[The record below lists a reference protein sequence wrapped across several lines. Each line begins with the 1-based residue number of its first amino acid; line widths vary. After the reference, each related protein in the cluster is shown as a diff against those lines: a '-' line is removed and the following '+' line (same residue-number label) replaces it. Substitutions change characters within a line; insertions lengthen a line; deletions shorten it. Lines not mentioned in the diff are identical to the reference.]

1 MHGRASRA
9 LRSFSVQAQ
18 GLFHGRA
25 SRALRAGKEVAREV
39 GCAPGSGPGEKP
51 GRGGMIISAGWE
63 LLSAM
68 IKTNRGKFFRWV
80 PGRGATEDV
89 ALEPVCPVAWKGRES
104 YEGYGNTEK
113 CVCVQKRTDRI
124 TFEPREETERHKA
137 GTSGQP
143 VARGEV
149 RAGGR
154 GGCGGVRGE
163 RYWTYP
169 EQRCEITGRPGS
181 AQDGEAA

>member
-9 LRSFSVQAQ
+9 LRSFSLQAQ

-89 ALEPVCPVAWKGRES
+89 ALEPLCPVAWKGRES
-104 YEGYGNTEK
+104 YEGYGYTEK
-113 CVCVQKRTDRI
+113 CVCVQKRKDRI

-137 GTSGQP
+137 GTSEQL

-154 GGCGGVRGE
+154 GGREGDE
-163 RYWTYP
+163 
-169 EQRCEITGRPGS
+169 GRTVLDLPR
-181 AQDGEAA
+181 AKM